1 MDYVDWFLSIS
12 GRKSRASPRMLAI
25 ASFVAAQQSGR
36 DWGNAD
42 AASVD
47 GINLRDGVTAKLD
60 GRAVRKD
67 CAMQG

>member
-1 MDYVDWFLSIS
+1 
-12 GRKSRASPRMLAI
+12 MLAI

-60 GRAVRKD
+60 G
-67 CAMQG
+67 

>member
-1 MDYVDWFLSIS
+1 MEADQSDWIE
-12 GRKSRASPRMLAI
+12 GRSSPM
-25 ASFVAAQQSGR
+25 ASFVAAQQS

-60 GRAVRKD
+60 G
-67 CAMQG
+67 